1 MASTDLRQ
9 DRPDA
14 TRAVSTSTT
23 SRSTDV
29 APTPPGGP
37 DPVLHDLLD
46 RELAYDPVARRGFI
60 NHTSMAL
67 VAARRL
73 GATDDELV
81 SWFRDD
87 TSGDFLIERER
98 PDWLV
103 PEAAAVAARGR
114 TDASAAALPRL
125 VDAPG
130 SQFLHAVIRLEL
142 ALDAGHDAQ
151 VANALHNWAEHSRP
165 LSDEAPRP
173 SGERTYAE
181 VLAALADLV
190 ASRSGA
196 DRLRDAGAHDL
207 ATDTEV
213 RAVLSS
219 LHDVPTLLD
228 EVAAAVAAVHLADDS
243 FGSLHLVTG
252 TRAVRAVAPLAD
264 DDTARELRH
273 RTAEAIAVLWLSF
286 GAPRPAD
293 DEVLDDGRR
302 RPAAEWDTIG
312 RTAIASG
319 DAHVVKLVYAARL
332 EEAATGDPLY
342 RALAARQAGLD
353 PMGSA

>member
-1 MASTDLRQ
+1 MSSTDLRSGAE
-9 DRPDA
+9 RAGTRSAA
-14 TRAVSTSTT
+14 TPHA
-23 SRSTDV
+23 
-29 APTPPGGP
+29 AP

-46 RELAYDPVARRGFI
+46 QELAYDPVARRGFI

-81 SWFRDD
+81 SWFRADAS
-87 TSGDFLIERER
+87 SGFLIEGERRE
-98 PDWLV
+98 WLV
-103 PEAAAVAARGR
+103 PESAGVAARGR
-114 TDASAAALPRL
+114 ADAVTAALPGL
-125 VDAPG
+125 VGAPG

-173 SGERTYAE
+173 SGTRTYAE
-181 VLAALADLV
+181 VLSTLTDLAGTRD
-190 ASRSGA
+190 GA
-196 DRLRDAGAHDL
+196 QRFRDAGTHDL
-207 ATDTEV
+207 AADAEV
-213 RAVLSS
+213 RAALSS
-219 LHDVPTLLD
+219 LHDASDLLD

-252 TRAVRAVAPLAD
+252 TRAIRAVGALAD
-264 DDTARELRH
+264 DDTARQLRH
-273 RTAEAIAVLWLSF
+273 RTAEAITALWLSF

-293 DEVLDDGRR
+293 DATLDRARHAPVADWS
-302 RPAAEWDTIG
+302 AIG
-312 RTAIASG
+312 RAAIASG

-332 EEAATGDPLY
+332 EETATGDPLY
-342 RALAARQAGLD
+342 RVLAERQAGLD
-353 PMGSA
+353 GAEMT